1 MSTGT
6 YTITIVKQY
15 DLYRHRIFCTSGHL
29 LARSLWRLATAASF
43 RRVFIKLPRRL
54 NKLSSKKAV
63 ALCFSKLPS
72 PSSPS
77 CHEKA
82 VALCFSKLPKPSSTS
97 CHKKAAEPFFNK
109 LSSKK
114 LSPSALSISRDSFA
128 LWIYML
134 YVPACTTTNTS
145 VNINFPHSPL
155 LPGLSVISWHSP
167 ENNSAPSYLC
177 FFRERTWKK

>member
-1 MSTGT
+1 MISQNYVRYMINSFVRNINPSYIYISNFHDNLNYGTHHKIRAMNNTWGLDQYYDMSSGT

-114 LSPSALSISRDSFA
+114 LWPCVFQASCPI
-128 LWIYML
+128 
-134 YVPACTTTNTS
+134 
-145 VNINFPHSPL
+145 
-155 LPGLSVISWHSP
+155 
-167 ENNSAPSYLC
+167 
-177 FFRERTWKK
+177 